1 MQPVL
6 QSPAAP
12 VKAVGFL
19 VEHMQDQDWMPLTIT
34 NSRAGAAVPRNGPRE
49 IKERVHTS
57 HIGAQLAKLEAAE
70 VPTKPKVLSRDAV
83 ATIQN
88 YRRQNNMTQRAL
100 DQQLAFPPNTINKFE
115 ARQLTP
121 SGTQLNALNRVL
133 KTGLT
138 LE

>member
-1 MQPVL
+1 
-6 QSPAAP
+6 
-12 VKAVGFL
+12 
-19 VEHMQDQDWMPLTIT
+19 MQDQDWTPLTIT
-34 NSRAGAAVPRNGPRE
+34 NSRAGTTASRNGPRE

-57 HIGAQLAKLEAAE
+57 NVGAQLAKLEAAE
-70 VPTKPKVLSRDAV
+70 VPKKPKVLSRDAV

-88 YRRQNNMTQRAL
+88 YRRQNNNMTQRAL
-100 DQQLAFPPNTINKFE
+100 DQQLAFPPNTINKLE

-121 SGTQLNALNRVL
+121 SGSQLNALNRVL